1 MNHRRALPILTLAF
15 GIVFFCSC
23 ATKKYVQQQVTTT
36 QAELTKK
43 IDEEA
48 NRRADLG
55 NQVQELTS
63 LNKRNTARI
72 EEVNTNIG
80 GAVKSLE
87 PKIEDASK
95 TGTEARDTANS
106 ALGMSKENS
115 STIANRNNYQVMD
128 TQTVLFKFGSAD
140 LDDAGKQT
148 LEAVAKTLSGDRNLL
163 VELQGYADSVGDP
176 KANVAISNRRVDSV
190 LRYLVGTSKV
200 DLFRIS
206 SLGLGQA
213 NPVED
218 NKTKAGRAKN
228 RRVAIRILAVK
239 AQ

>member
-1 MNHRRALPILTLAF
+1 MDMRRVLPVLTVTL
-15 GIVFFCSC
+15 GLVFLCSC
-23 ATKKYVQQQVTTT
+23 ATKKYVQQQVNTT

-55 NQVQELTS
+55 NQVQELSS

-72 EEVNTNIG
+72 EDVNTTLG
-80 GAVKSLE
+80 GAVKALD
-87 PKIEDASK
+87 PKVDDAK
-95 TGTEARDTANS
+95 RTGTEARETANT

-115 STIANRNNYQVMD
+115 TAFLNRNNYQVID
-128 TQTVLFKFGSAD
+128 SQAVLFKFGSVN
-140 LDDAGKQT
+140 LDDAGRQT
-148 LEAVAKTLSGDRNLL
+148 LDSVAKTLSADKNLL
-163 VELQGYADSVGDP
+163 VELQGYTDSVGDP
-176 KANVAISNRRVDSV
+176 QYNIQISNKRVDSV
-190 LRYLVGTSKV
+190 IRYLVGTAGV

-206 SLGLGQA
+206 SLGLGEA

-218 NKTKAGRAKN
+218 NKTRDGRAKN
-228 RRVAIRILAVK
+228 RRVAVRVLGTK